1 MVASDSAMAA
11 DIWVGERWDVDGPT
25 GPTVHLDDNGYY
37 WFLNRY
43 FEAANIEQSTPL
55 IELYGDAEIH
65 GYQLARLKDELKLA
79 RDDAKRRRDSFKVL
93 VGWKGDVKSRETE
106 VRMTVEREK
115 LLVLIKQLLDLVADA
130 RERKY
135 RLLVVGD

>member
-1 MVASDSAMAA
+1 MAA

-37 WFLNRY
+37 WFLYRY
-43 FEAANIEQSTPL
+43 FEAANIDRRDAL
-55 IELYGDAEIH
+55 IDLYGDAEID

-79 RDDAKRRRDSFKVL
+79 LTDVTHRRDVFRVL
-93 VGWKGDVKSRETE
+93 VGWKGDTKSRETE
-106 VRMTVEREK
+106 IRVEIERDK
-115 LLVLIKQLLDLVADA
+115 LLALIDQLLDLVRDA
-130 RERKY
+130 RDRDL